1 MIQVTLT
8 LEESK
13 QSLALLNY
21 LEVLD
26 FVKVE
31 YTTTAITTDLGEE
44 DIIIDDTKHGYAL
57 GNASAD

>member
-1 MIQVTLT
+1 MIQVTLI
-8 LEESK
+8 LEEGK

-31 YTTTAITTDLGEE
+31 YTATSITTDLAEE
-44 DIIIDDTKHGYAL
+44 DKIIDDTKHGYAV